1 MPASFQIPLDIPD
14 IEIIAV
20 REGEQQALILEVKS
34 TLDYTHCR
42 QCHRKITTFHGYD
55 RPIRLQHLPIL
66 ERKVFIELCPKRY
79 RCRDCEGDP
88 TTTQQLDWYLPNS
101 PHTKALDQWLLKML
115 INSTVSDV
123 SRCCQVGYDAVEGC
137 IDRYVGKVVDWD
149 QLTPFTTL
157 GLDEIALRKGH
168 KHFVCVVTA
177 LDACDQVIVLAILPD
192 RLKQTVLAFLNSIP
206 AQFREAIRRVCSD
219 MYEGYI
225 NAVKE
230 ALPGVDVVI
239 DRFHVAKHYNEGV
252 DGLRKA
258 TLRDL
263 KKTLSDESYK
273 QLKGVMWPF
282 RRHAWDLKPEQH
294 EQLAELFLH
303 APELKAA
310 WLLRHEL
317 FLIYES
323 HHTPE
328 EAGKHFDAW
337 ILKVRDK
344 DITCFDRFIRQ
355 FEGHRTDILAYFDGR
370 HTSGFVEGLNNK
382 LKVIKRRCFGLLDAD
397 KLFQRIQIDLQERT
411 GLLAIWRNTTS
422 CG

>member
-20 REGEQQALILEVKS
+20 QEGERNAFILELTS

-42 QCHRKITTFHGYD
+42 QCQRKITTFHGYD

-66 ERKVFIELCPKRY
+66 ERKVFIELRPKRY

-88 TTTQQLDWYLPNS
+88 TTTQQLDWYLPNR

-115 INSTVSDV
+115 ANSTVSDV

-137 IDRYVGKVVDWD
+137 IERYVGKTVNWD

-177 LDACDQVIVLAILPD
+177 LDAFDQVIVLAILPD
-192 RLKQTVLAFLNSIP
+192 RLKKTVLDFLKSMP
-206 AQFREAIRRVCSD
+206 VQFREAICRVCSD
-219 MYEGYI
+219 THEGYI
-225 NAVKE
+225 NAAKE
-230 ALPGVDVVI
+230 AFPGVDVVI
-239 DRFHVAKHYNEGV
+239 DRFHVAKHYHEGV

-258 TLRDL
+258 TLSTL
-263 KKTLSDESYK
+263 KKTLPDEAYG

-282 RRHAWDLKPEQH
+282 RRHFWDLKEEQH
-294 EQLAELFLH
+294 EQLAELFLY
-303 APELKAA
+303 APALKEA

-323 HHTPE
+323 HHTPG
-328 EAGKHFDAW
+328 EAGKQFDAW
-337 ILKVRDK
+337 IQKVRDK
-344 DITCFDRFIRQ
+344 ELACFDSFIRQ
-355 FEGHRTDILAYFDGR
+355 LENHRSDILAYFNGR
-370 HTSGFVEGLNNK
+370 HTSGFIEGLK
-382 LKVIKRRCFGLLDAD
+382 CCF
-397 KLFQRIQIDLQERT
+397 T
-411 GLLAIWRNTTS
+411 V
-422 CG
+422 

>member
-14 IEIIAV
+14 VEIIAV
-20 REGEQQALILEVKS
+20 REGERNALILEVKS
-34 TLDYTHCR
+34 TLDDTHCR
-42 QCHRKITTFHGYD
+42 QCQRKLTVLHGHG
-55 RPIRLQHLPIL
+55 RSIRLQHLPIL
-66 ERKVFIELCPKRY
+66 ERKVFIELQPKRY
-79 RCRDCEGDP
+79 RCRDCDGGP
-88 TTTQQLDWYLPNS
+88 TTTQQPDWYTPNS

-123 SRCCQVGYDAVEGC
+123 SRRCQVGYDAVEGC
-137 IDRYVGKVVDWD
+137 IDRYVGKTVDWTK
-149 QLTPFTTL
+149 LTPFTTL

-177 LDACDQVIVLAILPD
+177 LDTSDQVIVLAILPD
-192 RLKQTVLAFLNSIP
+192 RFKQTVLDFLNGMP
-206 AQFREAIRRVCSD
+206 VKFREAILRVCSD

-252 DGLRKA
+252 DQLRKT
-258 TLRDL
+258 TLRTL
-263 KKTLSDESYK
+263 KQELSDESYTR
-273 QLKGVMWPF
+273 LKGVMWPF
-282 RRHAWDLKPEQH
+282 RRHFWDLKEAQH
-294 EQLAELFLH
+294 EQLAELFLYT
-303 APELKAA
+303 PTLKQV

-323 HHTPE
+323 PHTPE
-328 EAGKHFDAW
+328 QAGQHFDTW
-337 ILKVRDK
+337 IQKVRDK
-344 DITCFDRFIRQ
+344 GITCFDRFIRQ
-355 FEGHRTDILAYFDGR
+355 LKDFRADILAYFDGR
-370 HTSGFVEGLNNK
+370 HTSGFVEGLNNR
-382 LKVIKRRCFGLLDAD
+382 LKVIKRRCFGLQDAG

-411 GLLAIWRNTTS
+411 GFLPIGQNTTS

>member
-14 IEIIAV
+14 IEIIV
-20 REGEQQALILEVKS
+20 VSEDEQNAFILEVNS

-42 QCHRKITTFHGYD
+42 QCGRKLTTFHGYG

-66 ERKVFIELCPKRY
+66 ERKVFIELRPKRY
-79 RCRDCEGDP
+79 RCRDCDGNP
-88 TTTQQLDWYLPNS
+88 TTTQQPDWYLPHS

-123 SRCCQVGYDAVEGC
+123 SRCCRVGYDAVEGC
-137 IDRYVGKVVDWD
+137 IDRHVGKAVDWNK
-149 QLTPFTTL
+149 LTPFKTL

-177 LDACDQVIVLAILPD
+177 LDAFDQVVVLAILPD
-192 RLKQTVLAFLNSIP
+192 RLKQTVLDFLNEMPIE
-206 AQFREAIRRVCSD
+206 FREAIQRVCSD

-225 NAVKE
+225 NAAKE

-252 DGLRKA
+252 DKLRKA
-258 TLRDL
+258 TLRAL
-263 KKTLSDESYK
+263 KQALPEKAYDR
-273 QLKGVMWPF
+273 LKGVMWPF
-282 RRHAWDLKPEQH
+282 RRHFWDVKEEKQ
-294 EQLAELFLH
+294 EQLAELFLY
-303 APELKAA
+303 APELKQP

-323 HHTPE
+323 PHTPE
-328 EAGKHFDAW
+328 QAGQHFDAW
-337 ILKVRDK
+337 VQKVRDQK
-344 DITCFDRFIRQ
+344 ITCFDRFIQQLENFRA
-355 FEGHRTDILAYFDGR
+355 DILAYFDGR

-382 LKVIKRRCFGLLDAD
+382 LKVIKRRCFGLLDPD

-411 GLLAIWRNTTS
+411 GFLAVWQNTTS